1 MEENKTIKRQRVYKT
16 IMLIIVTIFITF
28 ISTTLYITNKYNLS
42 DGNIL
47 SYISSSNDN
56 KLTQKINYVKTILN
70 QYYLNEI
77 DTDAMNDGALKG
89 YVEALDDPYTE
100 YIPADEMEDY
110 TTSITGNY
118 VGIGI
123 YMSVNTEKNTIVIL
137 SPIVDSPAY
146 EAGILP
152 GDTIIS
158 VDGVKCTGDD
168 MNAVSNKI
176 KGEEGTKVKLE
187 ILRNQEIKTF
197 EITRRKVA
205 TNPVI
210 AEVMDN
216 NIGYIQI
223 SSFDV
228 GTAEDFKNKFEK
240 LQSQGIKS
248 LIIDIRNN
256 GGGLVDETLEIADYI
271 VPKGNELLITVDK
284 DGNEKIQKAEED
296 VLIDM
301 PIVVL
306 VNENSASASEI
317 LAGALK
323 DNNEAT
329 IIGTKTYGKGVI
341 QQIFKLQ
348 SGDGLKVTIQ
358 EYYTPKRNKING
370 IGIEPDELVNLPD
383 TVKSIYLVEEDEDTQ
398 LQKAIELLK

>member
-47 SYISSSNDN
+47 SYVSSSNDN

-77 DTDAMNDGALKG
+77 DADAMNDGALKG